1 MALHRESAGLSDSQG
16 RLKMGGG
23 STMSPVEAVA
33 LEVFK
38 IRTLGLK

>member
-33 LEVFK
+33 LGVFK
-38 IRTLGLK
+38 IRNLGLK